1 MQMNA
6 VIARAVFGVLLSL
19 CFSIGCAYISFDF
32 FVHRGVG
39 FMGGIWAFS
48 SIVAT
53 AALILKV
60 ITLRRLI
67 KRER

>member
-1 MQMNA
+1 MQINA

-19 CFSIGCAYISFDF
+19 SFSIGCVYISFDF
-32 FVHRGVG
+32 FMHRGIG
-39 FMGGIWAFS
+39 WMGGIWAFA

-53 AALILKV
+53 GSLILKIV
-60 ITLRRLI
+60 TLRRLI